1 MTIIKF
7 RSGSNQPGSEVSHLK
22 KSTVEQV
29 MKSFTSYQRHYFLIH
44 DFLSYSMGEMLS
56 NFVGKRMRYR
66 PETDRFSDLRPKL
79 IESNIF
85 GDIAG
90 NTFLKGY
97 FQKLSDKSEEQ
108 Y

>member
-1 MTIIKF
+1 MISFATFSWKAHT
-7 RSGSNQPGSEVSHLK
+7 RSTQNRQIL
-22 KSTVEQV
+22 
-29 MKSFTSYQRHYFLIH
+29 RLRA
-44 DFLSYSMGEMLS
+44 
-56 NFVGKRMRYR
+56 KR
-66 PETDRFSDLRPKL
+66 

>member
-1 MTIIKF
+1 MRKY
-7 RSGSNQPGSEVSHLK
+7 
-22 KSTVEQV
+22 
-29 MKSFTSYQRHYFLIH
+29 TSYQRHYFLIH
-44 DFLSYSMGEMLS
+44 DFLSYFYGRNAYQFCWKAHARSTRNRQIL
-56 NFVGKRMRYR
+56 R
-66 PETDRFSDLRPKL
+66 LRPKR

>member
-1 MTIIKF
+1 MISFPTFSLKAHA
-7 RSGSNQPGSEVSHLK
+7 RSTQNRQIL
-22 KSTVEQV
+22 
-29 MKSFTSYQRHYFLIH
+29 R
-44 DFLSYSMGEMLS
+44 
-56 NFVGKRMRYR
+56 
-66 PETDRFSDLRPKL
+66 LRPKR

-90 NTFLKGY
+90 NTYTFLKGY